1 MTPKEKAKSMIDKY
15 YSHLTD
21 VLMNAEAKEFATVCS
36 LLCAREVIAELNKLP
51 SKDLS
56 DLHYWTNVENEIDEQ
71 MQIIVVNVLCMP
83 RCVINNK
90 IKQIQNEKSNS
101 RKK

>member
-51 SKDLS
+51 SKELS

-71 MQIIVVNVLCMP
+71 MQLIVVNGIV
-83 RCVINNK
+83 
-90 IKQIQNEKSNS
+90 
-101 RKK
+101 

>member
-1 MTPKEKAKSMIDKY
+1 MRPKEKAKSMIDKY

-36 LLCAREVIAELNKLP
+36 LLCAREVITELNKLP

-56 DLHYWTNVENEIDEQ
+56 DFLREQKSKIFENSRRSSIGSIKNEHNDNKSNFSNEIL
-71 MQIIVVNVLCMP
+71 I
-83 RCVINNK
+83 
-90 IKQIQNEKSNS
+90 
-101 RKK
+101 